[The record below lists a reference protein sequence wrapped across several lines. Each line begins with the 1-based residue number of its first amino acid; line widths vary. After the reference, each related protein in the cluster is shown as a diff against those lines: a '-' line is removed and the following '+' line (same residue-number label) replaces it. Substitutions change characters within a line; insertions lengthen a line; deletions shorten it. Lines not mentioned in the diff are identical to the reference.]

1 MWCFPKLGRVNVYWP
16 HQIFH
21 YSGSLLT
28 HLQLKNEKK
37 VKALSMNSMKNE
49 DDVHHHH
56 QEVDD
61 DDDHHQEH
69 GQVAQWPWMSFQ

>member
-61 DDDHHQEH
+61 DDHHHQEH
-69 GQVAQWPWMSFQ
+69 GQ